1 MGQSLPILIAGG
13 GIGGLAA
20 ACALGQ
26 DGQRVVVL
34 EQADTF
40 SEIGA
45 GIQLGPNI
53 FRMFDC
59 LGLTPAVNKVA
70 FFPTGLAMND
80 VRSGEPVVRVPLG
93 QSVRAAYG
101 FPYGVIYR
109 ADLHQVFL
117 AACKA
122 LPKVSLR
129 TRARLESF
137 EQGIDAVTVTL
148 ADGKRIEGSALIGAD
163 GLWSRVREAVVGDG
177 KPRVSGHIAYRA
189 VLKRADVPAH
199 LWSDDVLLW
208 GGEKTHLVHYPL
220 RRGEL
225 FNLVAVFHSDKYD
238 EGWNTFG
245 DPGELRTRFRYAA
258 KPVKEL
264 LERIET
270 WKMWVLCD
278 REPVKVWSD
287 RRVTLLGD
295 AAHPMLQY
303 LAQGAGQAIE
313 DAVVLRQALRFTR
326 GDITRAFR
334 KYQQARYLR
343 TGRVQLTARFYGDIY
358 HASGVQRDLRNQL
371 FRSGSEAAGFAGLQ
385 WMYRGIDPDTVIAR
399 EAWSA
404 SPSRHATWR
413 STESSTWWWWAAARP
428 ALPPASARRG
438 TVPARCWWSATVFSA
453 AWGPPAA

>member
-1 MGQSLPILIAGG
+1 MTAPLHLLVAGG

-20 ACALGQ
+20 AFVLARG
-26 DGQRVVVL
+26 GHAVTVL
-34 EQADTF
+34 EQSPAF
-40 SEIGA
+40 GEIGA

-53 FRMFDC
+53 FRMFDY
-59 LGLTPAVNKVA
+59 LGLTEAVSRVA
-70 FFPTGLAMND
+70 YFPPGLGMND
-80 VRSGEPVVRVPLG
+80 VRTGEKVVRVPLG
-93 QSVRAAYG
+93 DTARAAYG

-117 AACKA
+117 DACKA
-122 LPKVSLR
+122 LPGVTLR
-129 TRARLESF
+129 TGAKVEGF
-137 EQGIDAVTVTL
+137 EQ
-148 ADGKRIEGSALIGAD
+148 DGAGVKVRLGSGEVLEGDALIGAD
-163 GLWSRVREAVVGDG
+163 GLWSRIREAVVGDG

-189 VLKRADVPAH
+189 VLKREDVPAH

-225 FNLVAVFHSDKYD
+225 FNLVAVFHSNKYD

-245 DPGELRTRFRYAA
+245 DTAELTGRFADAVPQVR
-258 KPVKEL
+258 EL
-264 LERIET
+264 LGKIET

-278 REPVKVWSD
+278 REPVKNWTD

-313 DAVVLRQALRFTR
+313 DAVVMGEALQATQ
-326 GDITRAFR
+326 GDVPQAFQ

-358 HASGVQRDLRNQL
+358 HASGVQRELRNAMFQGGQE
-371 FRSGSEAAGFAGLQ
+371 SAGFAGLK
-385 WMYRGIDPDTVIAR
+385 WMYEGIDPR
-399 EAWSA
+399 N
-404 SPSRHATWR
+404 
-413 STESSTWWWWAAARP
+413 
-428 ALPPASARRG
+428 L
-438 TVPARCWWSATVFSA
+438 FK
-453 AWGPPAA
+453 